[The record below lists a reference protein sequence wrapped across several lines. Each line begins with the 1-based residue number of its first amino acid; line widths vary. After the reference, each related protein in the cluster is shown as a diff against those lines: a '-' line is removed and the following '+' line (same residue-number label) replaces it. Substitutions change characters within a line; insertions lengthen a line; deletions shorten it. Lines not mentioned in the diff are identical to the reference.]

1 MKNHKFVFFVTVG
14 IISFIFSLIGLLS
27 ALGIADI
34 YFISSW
40 YLAVILYLCA
50 ISVCFAVCYNSPVF
64 YAFALITAGLFLYI
78 SITQRLNY
86 GYERLFGIVI
96 ICIGLGFLLNAYLNR
111 NTYFW
116 LRSGIFFTVSGI
128 ILLAAGI
135 TKLWAI
141 TISAGAI
148 VLSVLIVIDALIRF
162 FIKKPD
168 EDYYVV
174 PSENKNE
181 DNGKEENKQ

>member
-14 IISFIFSLIGLLS
+14 IISFVFSLIGLLS

-34 YFISSW
+34 NFVSSW

-64 YAFALITAGLFLYI
+64 YAFAIITAGLFLYI

-86 GYERLFGIVI
+86 GYDRLFGIVI
-96 ICIGLGFLLNAYLNR
+96 LCIGLGFLLNAYLNR

-128 ILLAAGI
+128 ILLVAGI

-148 VLSVLIVIDALIRF
+148 VLSVLIVIDALLRY

-168 EDYYVV
+168 DDYYVV
-174 PSENKNE
+174 PSEKENQENNK
-181 DNGKEENKQ
+181 DKR

>member
-14 IISFIFSLIGLLS
+14 IISFVFSLIGLLS

-64 YAFALITAGLFLYI
+64 YAFAIITAGLFLYI

-86 GYERLFGIVI
+86 GYDRLFGIVI

-128 ILLAAGI
+128 ILLVAGI

-148 VLSVLIVIDALIRF
+148 VLSVLIVIDALLRY

-168 EDYYVV
+168 DDYYVV
-174 PSENKNE
+174 PSEKENQENNKE
-181 DNGKEENKQ
+181 